1 MCIVNDD
8 DGEIVMTLA
17 RLEKKLMEAYKN
29 ERHLTDAANGV
40 YMAAL
45 RNNVDLSTLLNDI
58 ENGTAFRVSE
68 FFTATTGNLLDY
80 LKSDYHTISQSL
92 IDVVA
97 GGNGGMASIGRGE
110 FFVAF
115 LSNFSATISKSGN
128 GDIYYNGKWEEM
140 KYNNGKINVAA
151 KPGRE
156 VFKTFMMLLEDSNV
170 NLKKSDYLP
179 IRKDNTIL
187 YSATEI
193 ATLNGLYW
201 KATVGE
207 DVGQLTYNEWA
218 IKCVKQAAEETFK
231 KSDTLLIIDK
241 NNNFVRFTN
250 PKEVV
255 EHYKDRVE
263 VLKFELRNKQSNPV
277 AIYMEAA

>member
-156 VFKTFMMLLEDSNV
+156 VF
-170 NLKKSDYLP
+170 
-179 IRKDNTIL
+179 
-187 YSATEI
+187 
-193 ATLNGLYW
+193 
-201 KATVGE
+201 
-207 DVGQLTYNEWA
+207 GQLTYNEWA